1 MIVITPIVTVMKEL
15 TIQMALKHTGMLKVY
30 NPELSYDEGVK
41 YLRAGVDFNDV
52 ITDAGEAPVF
62 MFNRSALRRAEM
74 IGRRWNAKP
83 MVRDN
88 DAGTAQEYRSGFAE
102 FEMRFLFVT
111 RDFRVLEEFEMGYV
125 IGEGVKDIKQFDV
138 DMSDF
143 GLNDFTY
150 LTSWKPL
157 EEIQVMVEAKSYAGI
172 AGSVVIK
179 GQFLLQR
186 GTIKM
191 IKQIDLKMKDW
202 ADFDLKSIS
211 IVPA

>member
-1 MIVITPIVTVMKEL
+1 MKEL

-88 DAGTAQEYRSGFAE
+88 DAGTAQEYRSSFAE